1 MSLKIATQ
9 RQHSPESDAKRA
21 VLKNYAGKMARLEIK
36 NKHGHFAVH
45 QDDAEKWLVIVDE
58 EGIPGCDTDFS
69 DPELGSL
76 DVRFKLA
83 RAAIQKFLRP

>member
-1 MSLKIATQ
+1 MIKNT
-9 RQHSPESDAKRA
+9 SPEDAAKRA
-21 VLKNYAGKMARLEIK
+21 VLKTYARKMARLEIK

-58 EGIPGCDTDFS
+58 EGIPGCDNDFS

-76 DVRFKLA
+76 DVRFKMALD
-83 RAAIQKFLRP
+83 AIKKFLRP